1 MVSSRRVKNEI
12 YAYNQYLNCGEHSFL
27 SLLQCSIYVMK
38 RKLRQWW
45 PKFTSILTER
55 TTNFYLNHGTLMK
68 IQILVWEKSKGY
80 CFALGYYYVYL
91 LVQLSLFEN
100 NCEYTNSTI
109 HFLAHLSESGS
120 GVRLSVYLSLTFHI
134 FDIFF
139 RTTTYLVIK
148 LTTEEVLYVSR
159 FEIQRG
165 RHDLCLSETFSTS
178 NPQSTICE
186 DIGCKQFTFILF
198 CTSVITFQSYFW
210 SKMVGLVSVGLKH
223 FQPLFQNGFTWNH
236 KTCQKYS
243 SKVNGELSRKFLAI
257 WNPR

>member
-109 HFLAHLSESGS
+109 HFFSSS
-120 GVRLSVYLSLTFHI
+120 VRVRVRRTSVRLFVLNFPH
-134 FDIFF
+134 F
-139 RTTTYLVIK
+139 RHL
-148 LTTEEVLYVSR
+148 L
-159 FEIQRG
+159 
-165 RHDLCLSETFSTS
+165 
-178 NPQSTICE
+178 
-186 DIGCKQFTFILF
+186 
-198 CTSVITFQSYFW
+198 
-210 SKMVGLVSVGLKH
+210 
-223 FQPLFQNGFTWNH
+223 QNHYISSH
-236 KTCQKYS
+236 KTYYRRSVVCFAIRNS
-243 SKVNGELSRKFLAI
+243 TWPPWPLSVRDILD
-257 WNPR
+257 